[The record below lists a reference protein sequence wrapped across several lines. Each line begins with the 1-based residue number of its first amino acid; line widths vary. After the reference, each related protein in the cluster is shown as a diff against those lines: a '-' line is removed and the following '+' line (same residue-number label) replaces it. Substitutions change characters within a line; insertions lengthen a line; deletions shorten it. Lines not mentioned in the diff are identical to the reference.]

1 MDERKNI
8 SDMSFEEFFS
18 KKDEGVYTPAAID
31 EKPVQGSTSS
41 QDVERSF
48 VSVGPKLNYKD
59 GSIVLYV
66 PRYSGAEN
74 DRFETSIEYME
85 DVIPTGRL
93 SAGRSRGKRTTNV
106 ATISLEEYK
115 VSPFDEFVLL
125 IDGLKVYENRP
136 RRALFFNGTGLPV
149 GKPVGHVIVVCG
161 KDQIIRTV
169 KADLISEKSKGD
181 LRVLEYD
188 VSFAGQLWVDDP
200 DNVGRRGKPADS
212 PESPVS
218 SGHTAE
224 PVAEQKKDDPVPVA
238 KKAGSAPVAKK
249 AEKTRKVK
257 VTASIR
263 LPQGVPGAEVMC
275 CGEMIPLYRSM
286 PSPTFDVNGCEL
298 EDCIVSY
305 VDMSDN
311 QISASDADGYVCV
324 KLSYGGKDIAKSA
337 FFIIPDYECEFSGK
351 GDIPDDP
358 MVRYR
363 MFGEEGQFSIY
374 DSGVNGPFTHDD
386 ATYMLYWGVPSVTFD
401 IGAGFVP
408 IEPVSINIDDLTA
421 PFLTVNVTG
430 AKKKKL
436 YFGPEKGKK
445 KDLSPEWVGD
455 KISVDLSSIK
465 KEIFAAGNLDY
476 CFYISV
482 NSFPN
487 RKFLTISNPVRIKAS
502 FKDGN
507 VVANVASED
516 TECICRLYKMDKSV
530 NDVKLAYGENTV
542 PVDGTV
548 IEAEVMELH
557 GGSVRNTIPI
567 KVRQLPFL
575 SKELGDYWLYVSKDK
590 RIPVPGNLIKGG
602 VPDKAEITAWHS
614 RVVKMNPELKN
625 ISLQMM
631 LDAFVVI

>member
-18 KKDEGVYTPAAID
+18 KKDEGVDVPAGID
-31 EKPVQGSTSS
+31 EKPVQDSTSS

-59 GSIVLYV
+59 GSVVLYV

-74 DRFETSIEYME
+74 DRFETSIEYMG

-93 SAGRSRGKRTTNV
+93 SAGRSRGKRTTNASV
-106 ATISLEEYK
+106 ISLEEYK
-115 VSPFDEFVLL
+115 VSPFDEFVLS
-125 IDGLKVYENRP
+125 IDGSKVYENRP
-136 RRALFFNGTGLPV
+136 RRALFFNGTGLPI

-161 KDQIIRTV
+161 KDQIIRTA

-181 LRVLEYD
+181 LRILEYD

-200 DNVGRRGKPADS
+200 DDIRRKGKSADQS
-212 PESPVS
+212 DSVAS
-218 SGHTAE
+218 SGHAVE
-224 PVAEQKKDDPVPVA
+224 PVAEQKKVEPTPVV
-238 KKAGSAPVAKK
+238 KK

-298 EDCIVSY
+298 EDCVVSY

-311 QISASDADGYVCV
+311 QVSASDADGYVCV
-324 KLSYGGKDIAKSA
+324 KLSHGGKDVAKSA

-358 MVRYR
+358 IVRYR
-363 MFGEEGQFSIY
+363 MFGDEGQFNIY
-374 DSGVNGPFTHDD
+374 DSGVNGPFTHND

-408 IEPVSINIDDLTA
+408 IEPVSMNIDDLTA
-421 PFLTVNVTG
+421 PFLTVNVSG

-445 KDLSPEWVGD
+445 RDLSPEWVGD

-487 RKFLTISNPVRIKAS
+487 RKFLTINNPVRIKAS

-516 TECICRLYKMDKSV
+516 TGCICRLYRMDKSV
-530 NDVKLAYGENTV
+530 DDVKLAYGENTI
-542 PVDGTV
+542 PVDNTV

-557 GGSVRNTIPI
+557 NGSVRNNIPI

-590 RIPVPGNLIKGG
+590 RIPVPGNLIKDG
-602 VPDKAEITAWHS
+602 VPDKAEITSWHS
-614 RVVKMNPELKN
+614 RVVKMNPELKS

-631 LDAFVVI
+631 LNAFAVI